1 MISLQLTIMDSCGCD
16 KRGCID
22 TSCDC
27 LDSQVCMCG
36 ERCNCNAKSKQL
48 QKLFGLSNWP

>member
-36 ERCNCNAKSKQL
+36 EHCNCNAKSKQL
-48 QKLFGLSNWP
+48 QKLFGLSSWP